1 MEKNY
6 KKALLLLIKSMD
18 IMETLNDLKK
28 GFHWYTDS
36 WADVFMDNSRDLLEN
51 IMDSDKDFDKYL
63 MEKHGED
70 YQWLDDDMPDK
81 FGEWCSD
88 MDTDE
93 RYEYFISFLNI

>member
-6 KKALLLLIKSMD
+6 KKALLLLIKSID
-18 IMETLNDLKK
+18 IMDTLNGIKFDAHGHKD
-28 GFHWYTDS
+28 F
-36 WADVFMDNSRDLLEN
+36 WANTFIDNSRDLLEN

-81 FGEWCSD
+81 FDEWLSE

>member
-6 KKALLLLIKSMD
+6 KKALLLLRD
-18 IMETLNDLKK
+18 IETLIE
-28 GFHWYTDS
+28 
-36 WADVFMDNSRDLLEN
+36 SRDSLSDEEGRILDEIKTIFTLEQEN
-51 IMDSDKDFDKYL
+51 NYDFDKYL

-81 FGEWCSD
+81 FDEWCSE